1 MSLTDKESTFT
12 GAYKIVG
19 IYPVTK
25 EDEELIGSASK
36 ASRMGRKSPLPSQ
49 YPGNTGQFAQSDETG
64 NDRLGEN
71 SEIIAAR
78 VKRARVAYRP
88 ANKMSKVTAAE
99 LEKCFAAEIGGTVCE
114 WDVPFDICCGKNFI
128 DVISIGRKK

>member
-1 MSLTDKESTFT
+1 MKKKVGSFT
-12 GAYKIVG
+12 GAYKVVG

-25 EDEELIGSASK
+25 ENEELMRSASE
-36 ASRMGRKSPLPSQ
+36 ASRTNRESTLPSPC
-49 YPGNTGQFAQSDETG
+49 PGNTGQFAQSDETG

>member
-1 MSLTDKESTFT
+1 MRQNCHDFA
-12 GAYKIVG
+12 GVYKVVG

-25 EDEELIGSASK
+25 ENEELMRSASE
-36 ASRMGRKSPLPSQ
+36 ASRTNREFTFPSPC
-49 YPGNTGQFAQSDETG
+49 PGNSKQFAQSDETG

-128 DVISIGRKK
+128 DVISIRRKK

>member
-1 MSLTDKESTFT
+1 MKKKVGSFT
-12 GAYKIVG
+12 GAYKVVG

-25 EDEELIGSASK
+25 ENEELMRSASE
-36 ASRMGRKSPLPSQ
+36 ASRTNRESTLPSPC
-49 YPGNTGQFAQSDETG
+49 PGNTGQFAQSDETG

-128 DVISIGRKK
+128 DVISIRRKK